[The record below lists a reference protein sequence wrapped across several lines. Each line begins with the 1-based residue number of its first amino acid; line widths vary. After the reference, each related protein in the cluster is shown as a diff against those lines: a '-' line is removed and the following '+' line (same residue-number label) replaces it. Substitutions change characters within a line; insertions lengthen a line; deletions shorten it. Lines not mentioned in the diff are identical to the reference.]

1 MKKPTH
7 NTKRF
12 GAKIQEYKD
21 KEQSDIEASELVK
34 NELQQANTILGNTD
48 VEGEGIVVTLRETNT
63 EETGVINANDLLDIV
78 NELKNAGAEAIS
90 INDERI
96 INMSYIAF
104 ISDTFIKVNGQRI
117 VAPYI
122 IKAIGNPTYLESA
135 LIGNG
140 GPVDNMQKIGHDIAI
155 EKPSK
160 VKILKYNGEIKT
172 KYIE

>member
-7 NTKRF
+7 NTKKF

-104 ISDTFIKVNGQRI
+104 ISDTFIKVNG
-117 VAPYI
+117 
-122 IKAIGNPTYLESA
+122 
-135 LIGNG
+135 
-140 GPVDNMQKIGHDIAI
+140 
-155 EKPSK
+155 
-160 VKILKYNGEIKT
+160 
-172 KYIE
+172 

>member
-7 NTKRF
+7 NTKKF

-96 INMSYIAF
+96 INI
-104 ISDTFIKVNGQRI
+104 
-117 VAPYI
+117 
-122 IKAIGNPTYLESA
+122 
-135 LIGNG
+135 
-140 GPVDNMQKIGHDIAI
+140 
-155 EKPSK
+155 
-160 VKILKYNGEIKT
+160 
-172 KYIE
+172 